1 MLAEHYGPSASQRLA
16 ESIANLGTM
25 GRRAWL
31 GLLGIAVGC
40 AAVVALLNVGHS
52 AALQSRQL
60 FQGMGSE
67 LLVATLQRDSETPAM
82 TVQPPQLSAVSPL
95 LISAAP
101 LAMAPVEVRLGAI
114 SEALMVTGSTPAL
127 ATVLDLTA
135 DQGRLLSEHDAHSPY
150 LLLGAIAAQQL
161 QACVGDQLQLG
172 RYLFEVIGILA
183 PIGYNPLLP
192 VAVDDGLLIPLQAM
206 RRLSSAPQIS
216 AVVAL
221 ARDSQSVRVAA
232 DELAGD
238 LRMQLPGA
246 EVEVQVPQQL
256 LDGMASQARLFSW
269 LLAGLGA
276 IALLVGGVGVMNV
289 MLMSVIERR
298 REIGVRMA
306 LGARPVDIAWLFL
319 LEAVIL
325 ASGGAVLGSMVG
337 VLAAWLFAWLS
348 GWDFALDPWSIP
360 LGVVSALLIG
370 VFFGL
375 QPALAAA
382 RLQPVAALRDE

>member
-1 MLAEHYGPSASQRLA
+1 
-16 ESIANLGTM
+16 M

-31 GLLGIAVGC
+31 GLLGVAVGC

-67 LLVATLQRDSETPAM
+67 LLVATLQRDSETPAI
-82 TVQPPQLSAVSPL
+82 TAQPPQLSAVSPL

-135 DQGRLLSEHDAHSPY
+135 DQGRLLSEHDAHNAY

-161 QACVGDQLQLG
+161 QASVGDQLQLG
-172 RYLFEVIGILA
+172 RYLFEVIGILG

-298 REIGVRMA
+298 REIGVRTA

>member
-1 MLAEHYGPSASQRLA
+1 MLVDHYGPSASQRLA

-52 AALQSRQL
+52 AAMQSRQL

-67 LLVATLQRDSETPAM
+67 LLVATLQRDSEIPAM
-82 TVQPPQLSAVSPL
+82 TAQPLQLSAVSPL
-95 LISAAP
+95 LIGAAP

-114 SEALMVTGSTPAL
+114 SEALMVAGSTPAL

-161 QACVGDQLQLG
+161 QASVGDQLQLG

-192 VAVDDGLLIPLQAM
+192 VAVDDSVLIPLPGM
-206 RRLSSAPQIS
+206 RRLTSAPQIS
-216 AVVAL
+216 AVLAL
-221 ARDSQSVRVAA
+221 GRDPQDSPAA
-232 DELAGD
+232 AGGLAD
-238 LRMQLPGA
+238 YLRKQLPGT
-246 EVEVQVPQQL
+246 EVEVQLPQQL
-256 LDGMASQARLFSW
+256 LDGMHSQAQLLRW

-289 MLMSVIERR
+289 MLMSVSERR
-298 REIGVRMA
+298 REIGVRTA
-306 LGARPVDIAWLFL
+306 LGARPEDIAWLFL
-319 LEAVIL
+319 LEAVL
-325 ASGGAVLGSMVG
+325 LGSGGALSGATTGLLG
-337 VLAAWLFAWLS
+337 AWLFAWLS
-348 GWDFALDPWSIP
+348 GWTFVFDPWSVP
-360 LGVVSALLIG
+360 LGMISALLTA
-370 VFFGL
+370 VFFAL

>member
-1 MLAEHYGPSASQRLA
+1 MLVDHYGPSASQRLA

-52 AALQSRQL
+52 AAMQSRQL

-67 LLVATLQRDSETPAM
+67 LLVATLQRDSEIPAM
-82 TVQPPQLSAVSPL
+82 TAQPLQLSAVSPL
-95 LISAAP
+95 LIGAAP

-114 SEALMVTGSTPAL
+114 SEALMVAGSTPAL

-161 QACVGDQLQLG
+161 QASVGDQLQLG

-192 VAVDDGLLIPLQAM
+192 VAVDDSALMPLPGM
-206 RRLSSAPQIS
+206 RRLTSAPQIS
-216 AVVAL
+216 AVLALGRDPQDSPAAAGAL
-221 ARDSQSVRVAA
+221 ADY
-232 DELAGD
+232 
-238 LRMQLPGA
+238 LRKQLPGT
-246 EVEVQVPQQL
+246 EVEVQLPQQL
-256 LDGMASQARLFSW
+256 LDGMHSQAQLLRW

-289 MLMSVIERR
+289 MLMSVSERR
-298 REIGVRMA
+298 REIGVRTA
-306 LGARPVDIAWLFL
+306 LGARPEDIAWLFL
-319 LEAVIL
+319 LEAVL
-325 ASGGAVLGSMVG
+325 LGSGGALSGATTGLLG
-337 VLAAWLFAWLS
+337 AWLFAWLS
-348 GWDFALDPWSIP
+348 GWTFVFDPWSVP
-360 LGVVSALLIG
+360 LGMISALLTA
-370 VFFGL
+370 VFFAL